1 MNLNK
6 KAPNGAISFAYRD
19 KPLQLTD
26 LLQPQGWSVA

>member
-6 KAPNGAISFAYRD
+6 KPQMGLFKISFAYRD

-26 LLQPQGWSVA
+26 LPQQVQPS